1 MEKNF
6 YNISEVSKIIG
17 RNASTIRFWE
27 TKFNKIQPMK
37 RSGGRRFYRPDDISL
52 LKEINDLLT
61 TQKLTIEGAVKQ
73 LNAKNNKIDK
83 VLIDSLKD
91 VLEDLKTADSILNK

>member
-37 RSGGRRFYRPDDISL
+37 RAGGRRFYRPDDISL

-73 LNAKNNKIDK
+73 LNAKSNKMDK
-83 VLIDSLKD
+83 VLVDSLRD
-91 VLEDLKTADSILNK
+91 VLEDLKTAEQILK